1 MMTWLNAI
9 DSYVFRITHRKNLRW
24 ILDHGLHCQN
34 SEIRDSEFVA
44 IGSGEIIERR
54 NNRYVPI
61 GPGGELADYVPFY
74 FTPCSPMLYN
84 IVTGYNVKR
93 VDRTDIVILV
103 STVNRLRD
111 RVIPFVFT
119 DRHALVVYAGFYSS
133 EDDLSV
139 IDWGLLQQRD
149 FSRDPEDP
157 DKLERYQAELL
168 VHRHVPIDAIT
179 GIACYNDEVV
189 SKISEMVGIS
199 YGALYNREHSRWG
212 VLKRKLL

>member
-1 MMTWLNAI
+1 MTWLNAH
-9 DSYVFRITHRKNLRW
+9 DGYVFRIIHRKNLDW
-24 ILDHGLHCQN
+24 VLHHGLYCQSSEILDP
-34 SEIRDSEFVA
+34 DFVA

-54 NNRYVPI
+54 NNRHVPI
-61 GPGGELADYVPFY
+61 DPGGELADYVSFY
-74 FTPCSPMLYN
+74 FTPCSPMLYR

-119 DRHALVVYAGFYSS
+119 DRHALVAYAGFYGP

-189 SKISEMVGIS
+189 SKISEMVGQTGIDVPVRV
-199 YGALYNREHSRWG
+199 GKGWFF
-212 VLKRKLL
+212 